1 MKKNICLFLS
11 AIIFIQECLGS
22 SCCGSSISMPA
33 MITTGE
39 KWKLQTVF
47 SESKRVFQITPDSS
61 AVKLSSRNQLDTF
74 KTQIKAGYRF
84 TNEWQVFAQV
94 SQFDRGAGDMNVGF
108 GKELFLSE
116 DFKTFVW
123 MQLSIPTGK
132 SIYEMKSG
140 DDEPTGSGFYT
151 PGIGA
156 SISKAV
162 RTWDYSAS
170 AYVGQG
176 FTRKINGSTINPGLQ
191 SFAQVAAG
199 KNYGD
204 WRIGASLEH
213 QREEGKKVVSKSKA
227 EDSYSWPVTVSLSYL
242 NKGDIWTASLTDET
256 LLGPT
261 QNTYLNRGIA
271 VSFVRRFF

>member
-1 MKKNICLFLS
+1 M
-11 AIIFIQECLGS
+11 FIQECLGS

-47 SESKRVFQITPDSS
+47 SESKRVFQITPDSE
-61 AVKLSSRNQLDTF
+61 AVKLSSKNQLDTF
-74 KTQIKAGYRF
+74 KTQIRAGYRF
-84 TNEWQVFAQV
+84 ENQWQVFTQI
-94 SQFDRGAGDMNVGF
+94 SQFDRGTGDMNVGF

-123 MQLSIPTGK
+123 MQLNIPTGK
-132 SIYEMKSG
+132 SIYEIKNG

-151 PGIGA
+151 PGLGA
-156 SISKAV
+156 SVSKTV
-162 RTWDYSAS
+162 RTWDFGAS

-176 FTRKINGSTINPGLQ
+176 LTRKINGSTITPGLQ
-191 SFAQVAAG
+191 SFAQISAG

-213 QREEGKKVVSKSKA
+213 QREEGKKVISKSKA
-227 EDSYSWPVTVSLSYL
+227 EDSYSNPVTVSLSYL